1 MTTQVKI
8 CGIKDPVAF
17 DTAVQAG
24 ADWIG
29 FVFFPASPRFISPAR
44 AAELS
49 ARSKAGPPRV
59 GLFVD
64 PTLEDIAA
72 ALREIRLD
80 VLQLYGAQGE
90 ISAVRARFGLPVWRA
105 KGVAAA
111 MDLPADTGGA
121 DAWLLEAKP
130 PTDSTRPGGNAVSF
144 DWSILRGWTPPGP
157 WLLAGGLRPDNVAE
171 ALRVTGAPA
180 VDVSS
185 GVERTRGVKDPDLIR
200 AFIRNAKAV

>member
-1 MTTQVKI
+1 MTARVKI

-29 FVFFPASPRFISPAR
+29 FVFFPASPRFVSPAR

-64 PTLEDIAA
+64 PTLVDIAA

-105 KGVAAA
+105 KGIAAA
-111 MDLPADTGGA
+111 TDLPADTGDA

-130 PTDSTRPGGNAVSF
+130 PADATRPGGNAVSF